1 MGAGKYD
8 GAKKRIENIE
18 EKLQS
23 SEQREAEFKPKGLM
37 QELKNSGE
45 KYTEKDVIFVVK
57 QQNGKIA
64 WLEEGTNTAGLKHI
78 KIRHSKQFKDKGIED
93 NAIPELIREAIVHG
107 KIIGYQK
114 TKNKFPREVY
124 EVEFMGKIIKIAISI
139 SDNGFVVGANPINRE
154 KEIIRKHEI

>member
-8 GAKKRIENIE
+8 GAKKRIENVK

-23 SEQREAEFKPKGLM
+23 SEQRDCEFKPEGLM
-37 QELKNSGE
+37 QELKESGE
-45 KYTEKDVIFVVK
+45 KYTEKNVIFVVK

-93 NAIPELIREAIVHG
+93 NAIPELIREAITHG

-124 EVEFMGKIIKIAISI
+124 EVEFMGNIIKLGITISG
-139 SDNGFVVGANPINRE
+139 NGFIVGANPITKE
-154 KEIIRKHEI
+154 KEIKKI